1 MSSWSSW
8 ASRQS
13 RYILGSMVQKDMG
26 QTAVL
31 VKLPVA
37 RKAVRMRI
45 ASHHVE
51 TILHS

>member
-13 RYILGSMVQKDMG
+13 RYILGSIVQKDMG

-31 VKLPVA
+31 VKLPVE
-37 RKAVRMRI
+37 KAVRMRI